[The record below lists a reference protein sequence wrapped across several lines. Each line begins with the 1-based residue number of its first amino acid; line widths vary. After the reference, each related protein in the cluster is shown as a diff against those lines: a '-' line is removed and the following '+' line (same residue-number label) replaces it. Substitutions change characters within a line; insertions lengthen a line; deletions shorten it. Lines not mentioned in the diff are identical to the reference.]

1 MAVSAIERFLCFLRV
16 SGWLGNLNNFQYT
29 KVILGRF
36 PSNQIKLSAIYEQIL
51 DFRIK
56 KEFNETAQF
65 LSN

>member
-1 MAVSAIERFLCFLRV
+1 MAVSAIENFLCILRV

-29 KVILGRF
+29 DVILRKF
-36 PSNQIKLSAIYEQIL
+36 PSNQIKLSAIYERIL

-56 KEFNETAQF
+56 KEYNETAQF